1 MNELLTLEDLISSI
15 VYDSNSDID
24 QIYKDLKAIRKL
36 PTLNRSDHPKAYKV
50 RDELGLFIETYK
62 LIFKSKGCILE
73 IDIDP
78 VIDTEDEFGMT
89 IGDNTVFNTDECFSK
104 AIEAGVVSI
113 NRDNDTIRI
122 YGSDLVKY
130 EIAEVSEIMWNI
142 LWSGVRII
150 KFVDV
155 KTNKEVRGYY

>member
-50 RDELGLFIETYK
+50 RDELGLFIELFK
-62 LIFKSKGCILE
+62 LVFKSRGCILE

-104 AIEAGVVSI
+104 AVEAGVVSI

-142 LWSGVRII
+142 LWSGVRVI

>member
-50 RDELGLFIETYK
+50 RDELGLFIELFK
-62 LIFKSKGCILE
+62 LVFKSRGCILE

-142 LWSGVRII
+142 LWSGVRVI

>member
-104 AIEAGVVSI
+104 AIEAGVV
-113 NRDNDTIRI
+113 
-122 YGSDLVKY
+122 YMDL
-130 EIAEVSEIMWNI
+130 I
-142 LWSGVRII
+142 
-150 KFVDV
+150 
-155 KTNKEVRGYY
+155 

>member
-50 RDELGLFIETYK
+50 RDELGLFIELFK
-62 LIFKSKGCILE
+62 LVFKSRGCILE